1 MFGKYLDQLKLFL
14 NNNSLEV
21 YFPCLF
27 PVVVFCID
35 YCIFTNS
42 EKPPDG
48 IGESHYFIEG
58 ISRKNWKNPLFKLK
72 LFFFPDM
79 QIY

>member
-1 MFGKYLDQLKLFL
+1 MFISCFFFL
-14 NNNSLEV
+14 
-21 YFPCLF
+21 Y
-27 PVVVFCID
+27 

-48 IGESHYFIEG
+48 IGESHYFTEPM
-58 ISRKNWKNPLFKLK
+58 SRKNWKNPLFKLK
-72 LFFFPDM
+72 LFFFYPDM